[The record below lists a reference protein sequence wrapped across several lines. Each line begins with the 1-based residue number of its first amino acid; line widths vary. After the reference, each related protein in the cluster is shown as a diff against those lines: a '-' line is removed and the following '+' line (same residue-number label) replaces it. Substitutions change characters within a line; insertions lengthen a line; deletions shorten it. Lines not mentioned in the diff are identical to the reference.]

1 VAAKKSF
8 SRRGGWS
15 EHISDSYRSG
25 LEEGI
30 SKQLTDAGV
39 AFQYEQYY
47 LKYLIPESDHTYTP
61 DFLLPNGI
69 VVESKGLFEPDDRKK
84 HLLIKK
90 QYPHLDIRFVFDN
103 PNNKINKGSKTT
115 YAMWCDK
122 NGYKYARKYVPFEW
136 IKETAKDTTGLL
148 KKPDKKA
155 KG

>member
-1 VAAKKSF
+1 MTSTRKAF

-15 EHISDSYRSG
+15 KHISETYRSG
-25 LEEGI
+25 LEENI

-39 AFQYEQYY
+39 SFLYEQAE
-47 LKYLIPESDHTYTP
+47 LKYTIPESVHTYTP

-69 VVESKGLFEPDDRKK
+69 IVESKGLFESDDRKK

-122 NGYKYARKYVPFEW
+122 YGYKWAKKYIPFEW
-136 IKETAKDTTGLL
+136 IKEGPKDTTGLIM
-148 KKPDKKA
+148 KAEKPKR
-155 KG
+155 